1 MADPARQEQMKDF
14 LARSGW
20 GAATIAPLPGDAS
33 TRRYARLHLNGKTA
47 MLMDQPQGAE
57 APVAPAHA
65 DAETRRALGY
75 NAVARLAGADCAR
88 FAAVS
93 AWLRSHGLAAPEVY
107 AADCASG
114 FLILEDLGDALFAEA
129 LADGGNPA
137 ELYEAAVKVL
147 ARMHA
152 GDAPSYL
159 PPPAATRA
167 SPLAA
172 TSPSSATREGE
183 ADLRFPLYDYDLV
196 AQLAE
201 TDLLTEW
208 FMPLALGRK
217 ATDEEVTEY
226 RRLWRAALEGLGGRR
241 VFVHRDYHA
250 ENLLWLPERQGLA
263 RVGLIDF
270 QDAVAGSPAYDLIS
284 LTEDA
289 RRDVSPGL
297 AEAATCQY
305 LAAMAAQGTP
315 LDEAGFRYA
324 MAVMAAQRNTKIVGI
339 FARLYSRDGK
349 ARYLAFLPRVWGYL
363 ERDLAHPALA
373 DLRAWY
379 DRTIPKDKRAVEIR

>member
-1 MADPARQEQMKDF
+1 MADPLRQDEMRDF
-14 LARSGW
+14 LDRSGW
-20 GAATIAPLPGDAS
+20 GAASIAPLPGDAS
-33 TRRYARLHLNGKTA
+33 TRRYTRLSLNGKTA

-57 APVAPAHA
+57 APVAPANA

-88 FAAVS
+88 FAAAS
-93 AWLRSHGLAAPEVY
+93 AWLRAHGLAAPEVY
-107 AADCASG
+107 AADCARG
-114 FLILEDLGDALFAEA
+114 FLILEDLGDALFAEV
-129 LADGGNPA
+129 LADGGEPK

-147 ARMHA
+147 AKMHA
-152 GDAPSYL
+152 ADAPNRLS
-159 PPPAATRA
+159 ADK
-167 SPLAA
+167 PL
-172 TSPSSATREGE
+172 
-183 ADLRFPLYDYDLV
+183 FDYDMV

-226 RRLWRAALEGLGGRR
+226 RRLWRAALEGLAGRR

-263 RVGLIDF
+263 KVGLIDF
-270 QDAVAGSPAYDLIS
+270 QDAVAGSAAYDLIS

-289 RRDVSPGL
+289 RRDVSPAL
-297 AEAATCQY
+297 AEGATRQY
-305 LAAMAAQGTP
+305 LAAMTAQGTP
-315 LDEAGFRYA
+315 LDEAGFRYE

-349 ARYLAFLPRVWGYL
+349 ARYLGFLPRVWGYL

>member
-1 MADPARQEQMKDF
+1 MADGSRQNEMRDF

-20 GAATIAPLPGDAS
+20 GAASIAPLPGDAS
-33 TRRYARLHLNGKTA
+33 TRRYARLSLNGKTA

-57 APVAPAHA
+57 APVAPANA
-65 DAETRRALGY
+65 DAEARRALGY

-88 FAAVS
+88 FAAAS
-93 AWLRSHGLAAPEVY
+93 AWLRAHGLAAPDIY
-107 AADCASG
+107 AADCAGG
-114 FLILEDLGDALFAEA
+114 FLILEDLGDALFAEV
-129 LADGGNPA
+129 LADGGNEK

-147 ARMHA
+147 AKMHA
-152 GDAPSYL
+152 GDAPSFL

-196 AQLAE
+196 AQMAE

-217 ATDEEVTEY
+217 ATDEEMAEH
-226 RRLWRAALEGLGGRR
+226 RRLWRAALQGLAGRR

-250 ENLLWLPERQGLA
+250 QNLLWLPERQGVA
-263 RVGLIDF
+263 KVGLIDF

-289 RRDVSPGL
+289 RRDVSPAL
-297 AEAATCQY
+297 AEAATRQY
-305 LAAMAAQGTP
+305 MAAMRTQGTP
-315 LDEAGFRYA
+315 LDEAGFRHE
-324 MAVMAAQRNTKIVGI
+324 MAVMAAQRNAKIVGI
-339 FARLYSRDGK
+339 FARLYKRDGR
-349 ARYLAFLPRVWGYL
+349 AHYLAFLPRVWTYL
-363 ERDLAHPALA
+363 ERDLQHPALA

-379 DRTIPKDKRAVEIR
+379 DRVIPKDKRSLETV

>member
-1 MADPARQEQMKDF
+1 MADAIRQQQMKDF

-20 GAATIAPLPGDAS
+20 GAASIAPLPGDAS
-33 TRRYARLHLNGKTA
+33 TRRYARLSLNGKTA

-57 APVAPAHA
+57 APVAPADA

-88 FAAVS
+88 FAAAS
-93 AWLRSHGLAAPEVY
+93 AWLRGHGLAAPDIY
-107 AADCASG
+107 AADCAAG
-114 FLILEDLGDALFAEA
+114 FLVLEDLGDALFAEV
-129 LADGGNPA
+129 LADGGNEQ

-147 ARMHA
+147 AKMHA
-152 GDAPSYL
+152 GDAPARLS
-159 PPPAATRA
+159 ADK
-167 SPLAA
+167 PL
-172 TSPSSATREGE
+172 
-183 ADLRFPLYDYDLV
+183 FDYDLV
-196 AQLAE
+196 ALSAE

-217 ATDEEVTEY
+217 ATAEEVAEY
-226 RRLWRAALEGLGGRR
+226 RRLWGAALQGLAGRR

-250 ENLLWLPERQGLA
+250 QNLLWLPERQGVA
-263 RVGLIDF
+263 KVGLIDF
-270 QDAVAGSPAYDLIS
+270 QDAVAGSSAYDLIS

-289 RRDVSPGL
+289 RRDVSPAL
-297 AEAATCQY
+297 AEAATRQY
-305 LAAMAAQGTP
+305 LAAMTAQGTP
-315 LDEAGFRYA
+315 LDETGFRHE
-324 MAVMAAQRNTKIVGI
+324 MAVMAAQRNAKIVGI

>member
-1 MADPARQEQMKDF
+1 MAEGLRQQEMEDF
-14 LARSGW
+14 LARAGW
-20 GAATIAPLPGDAS
+20 GAARVAPLPGDAS
-33 TRRYARLHLNGKTA
+33 TRRYARLHLNGRTA

-65 DAETRRALGY
+65 DEAARRALGY

-88 FAAVS
+88 FAAAS
-93 AWLRSHGLAAPEVY
+93 AWLRSHGLAAPEIY
-107 AADCASG
+107 AADCAGG
-114 FLILEDLGDALFAEA
+114 FLILEDLGDALFADV
-129 LADGGNPA
+129 LAEGGDEK

-147 ARMHA
+147 AKMHA
-152 GDAPSYL
+152 ADAPVQLS
-159 PPPAATRA
+159 ADK
-167 SPLAA
+167 PL
-172 TSPSSATREGE
+172 
-183 ADLRFPLYDYDLV
+183 FDYDLI
-196 AQLAE
+196 ALGAE

-217 ATDEEVTEY
+217 ATEAELAEH
-226 RRLWRAALEGLGGRR
+226 RRLWQAALAGLDGRR

-250 ENLLWLPERQGLA
+250 QNLLWLPQRQGLA

-289 RRDVSPGL
+289 RRTVSPEL
-297 AEAATCQY
+297 AEAATRDY
-305 LAAMAAQGTP
+305 LKAMTAQGSP
-315 LDEAGFRYA
+315 LDEAAFRHE
-324 MAVMAAQRNTKIVGI
+324 MAVMAAQRNAKIVGI

-349 ARYLAFLPRVWGYL
+349 ARYLAFLPRVWAYL

-379 DRTIPKDKRAVEIR
+379 DRTIPKDKRAVDIQ

>member
-1 MADPARQEQMKDF
+1 MADALRQQQMHDF

-20 GAATIAPLPGDAS
+20 GAAAVAPLPGDAS
-33 TRRYARLHLNGKTA
+33 TRRYARLALNGKTA
-47 MLMDQPQGAE
+47 MLMDQPQNAE
-57 APVAPAHA
+57 APVAPADA
-65 DAETRRALGY
+65 DAEARRALGY

-88 FAAVS
+88 FAAAS
-93 AWLRSHGLAAPEVY
+93 AWLRGHGLAAPEVY
-107 AADCASG
+107 AADCANG
-114 FLILEDLGDALFAEA
+114 FLILEDLGDALFAEV
-129 LADGGNPA
+129 LADGGNPR

-147 ARMHA
+147 VKMHA
-152 GDAPSYL
+152 GDAPARLS
-159 PPPAATRA
+159 TDK
-167 SPLAA
+167 PL
-172 TSPSSATREGE
+172 
-183 ADLRFPLYDYDLV
+183 FDYDRI

-226 RRLWRAALEGLGGRR
+226 RRLWRAALQGPAGRR

-250 ENLLWLPERQGLA
+250 ENLLWLPERQGVA

-289 RRDVSPGL
+289 RRDVSPAV
-297 AEAATCQY
+297 AEAATRQY
-305 LAAMAAQGTP
+305 MAAMMAQGTP
-315 LDEAGFRYA
+315 LDEAGFRHE

>member
-1 MADPARQEQMKDF
+1 MADRMRETQMKDF

-33 TRRYARLHLNGKTA
+33 TRRYARLSLSGRTA

-57 APVAPAHA
+57 APVAPANA
-65 DAETRRALGY
+65 DEQTRRALGY

-88 FAAVS
+88 FAAAS
-93 AWLRSHGLAAPEVY
+93 AWLRSHGLAAPEIY
-107 AADCASG
+107 AADYASG
-114 FLILEDLGDALFAEA
+114 FLILEDLGDALFAQV
-129 LADGGNPA
+129 LAAGGN
-137 ELYEAAVKVL
+137 EKDLYESAVKVL
-147 ARMHA
+147 AKMHA
-152 GDAPSYL
+152 GDAPAQLS
-159 PPPAATRA
+159 ADK
-167 SPLAA
+167 PLF
-172 TSPSSATREGE
+172 
-183 ADLRFPLYDYDLV
+183 DFDLV
-196 AQLAE
+196 ALSAE
-201 TDLLTEW
+201 TDLLIEW

-217 ATDEEVTEY
+217 ATDEEVAEH

-250 ENLLWLPERQGLA
+250 ENLLWLPQRQGLA

-289 RRDVSPGL
+289 RRDVSPEL
-297 AEAATCQY
+297 AEVATRDY
-305 LAAMAAQGTP
+305 LAAMAAQGVA
-315 LDEAGFRYA
+315 LDEAELRHE
-324 MAVMAAQRNTKIVGI
+324 MAVMAAQRNAKIVGI

-349 ARYLAFLPRVWGYL
+349 ARYLAFLPRVWSYL
-363 ERDLAHPALA
+363 ERDLAHPALS

-379 DRTIPKDKRAVEIR
+379 DRTIPKDKRRVEIK